1 MRDWVVVI
9 VTVLIIWYLS
19 TRPVDAHAHAH
30 AQTPEDM
37 HDRTLSSARLNAR
50 YGNGN
55 DFYLWAPQSWRPC
68 EQRIQYAHDH
78 NQIKV
83 MYDVMYYPSSW
94 YGSPYPKFPPSH
106 GNAHV
111 AADPSKYYGDYRIF
125 PGDVYNGGNGRGN
138 GDMGSACSMPYGKCD
153 DENGCS

>member
-1 MRDWVVVI
+1 MRGWAVVI

-19 TRPVDAHAHAH
+19 TRPVDAGVDANTQANT
-30 AQTPEDM
+30 QESM
-37 HDRTLSSARLNAR
+37 HDRTLSSAHLNAR
-50 YGNGN
+50 YGTDN
-55 DFYLWAPQSWRPC
+55 DFYLWAPQSWRPDNHH
-68 EQRIQYAHDH
+68 AHSH

-125 PGDVYNGGNGRGN
+125 PGDIYNGGNGRGN
-138 GDMGSACSMPYGKCD
+138 GNMGSACSMPYGKCD
-153 DENGCS
+153 NENDCS